1 VGEDGGV
8 EIAVRGSLDPQ
19 ASGFDPRPLEIV
31 RGLVRGQPVTLEQV
45 WLTKTQGIDPA
56 DRIEHFHVGKAW
68 EGRHLSA
75 PSSKKIV
82 GLSIGYTQLS
92 GFHQLRGF
100 EMLDDGG
107 YRSAPVSRQA
117 NLPAAELYFQTSART
132 SLSWDRVELASQHS
146 VWVQLATP
154 MTEDEAFSRVTFPL
168 QHLLTLA
175 SFGPVEVR
183 EVSVQLV
190 GADTMPLL
198 VRYHRAESI
207 RPDRSGWEF
216 LFTAESWD
224 LQSGLEAWWRL
235 WAVAEVALVT
245 LTSTLKDG
253 SYTAVDLLSAASAA
267 EALHAALNPDKDV
280 PTTIQSE
287 RLARILGD
295 IGKSKDRSWAKGLLK
310 NGHKL
315 SLQRR
320 LEDMLAAMEQRTTSA
335 LTGDPSKWAQHVS
348 EVRNAITHSDPRARE
363 YLADGQLIYTLTVT
377 LRAICVLYVM
387 SRLNFD
393 QDGLFQA
400 SRRAPLSQSLGMYNL
415 LQHHVSP

>member
-1 VGEDGGV
+1 
-8 EIAVRGSLDPQ
+8 LDPQ
-19 ASGFDPRPLEIV
+19 ANAFDPRPLEVV

-45 WLTKTQGIDPA
+45 WVTKTQGIDSA
-56 DRIEHFHVGKAW
+56 DRMEHFHVGKAW

-75 PSSKKIV
+75 PSNQKIV

-100 EMLDDGG
+100 EMLDGGG
-107 YRSAPVSRQA
+107 YRSAFTSRQA
-117 NLPAAELYFQTSART
+117 SLPDAELYFQTSART
-132 SLSWDRVELASQHS
+132 SVSRDRVELASQHS

-168 QHLLTLA
+168 QQLLTLA

-190 GADTMPLL
+190 GRDTMPLQ
-198 VRYHRAESI
+198 VRYHRAESL
-207 RPDRSGWEF
+207 RPEKSSWEL
-216 LFTAESWD
+216 LFTADNWN
-224 LQSGLEAWWRL
+224 LQNGLDSWWRL
-235 WAVAEVALVT
+235 WSVAEVALVT

-267 EALHAALNPDKDV
+267 EALHAALNPEKDL
-280 PTTIQSE
+280 PTTSQSE

-295 IGKSKDRSWAKGLLK
+295 IPKSKDRSWAKGLLK

-320 LEDMLAAMEQRTTSA
+320 LEDMLATMEQRTTWA
-335 LTGDPSKWAQHVS
+335 LTGDPKTWAQHVS

-363 YLADGQLIYTLTVT
+363 YLADGQLLYTLTIT
-377 LRAICVLYVM
+377 LRTLCIFYVM
-387 SRLNFD
+387 SELNFD
-393 QDGLFQA
+393 ADMLFEA
-400 SRRAPLSQSLGMYNL
+400 SRRAPLSHSLGLYNV
-415 LQHHVSP
+415 LQHRESAPS